1 MSQDLKKHDGVY
13 PGWWIV
19 VTGFL
24 AMAIIFPA
32 GLALMSVLIGP
43 IAESFGVPT
52 STVSIQFSM
61 ITLFSMFGSMTSG
74 YFFDKFGM
82 KKTMLASTL
91 IAIIGFLALAF
102 SPTIYLNY
110 VIAAIMGFA
119 LPLVTNVGISVIVNV
134 WFGKKLA
141 GNAVGIA
148 MTGSGFGA
156 MILTPVMTQI
166 IENFEA
172 SWRAG
177 YIFLAILSTLIVLP
191 FVIFAIKESPEAEG
205 IQKIGT
211 GSPDGESGGSSVKE
225 DSNYGITLS
234 KAKST
239 AAFYITAF
247 IIIVGSLVG
256 LIFFTI
262 AYEYFVE
269 TGFSPEFASI
279 LLSVQAAA
287 VIVGKYFM
295 GALSDRTNA
304 FVSTF
309 IVAAFMLAG
318 VLCIMLVNGSQVL
331 AIIAMLLFGI
341 GNAIGTISVPTLTQD
356 VFGNVNYSKIVGLMT
371 TFAGLGA
378 AVGPILTSTILD
390 LSGSF
395 MVPWSVAAGALILAL
410 ILTVVLSRI
419 SKNMEE
425 QRLPSNNQ

>member
-52 STVSIQFSM
+52 STVSVQFSM

-177 YIFLAILSTLIVLP
+177 YIFLALSLIH
-191 FVIFAIKESPEAEG
+191 I
-205 IQKIGT
+205 
-211 GSPDGESGGSSVKE
+211 
-225 DSNYGITLS
+225 
-234 KAKST
+234 
-239 AAFYITAF
+239 
-247 IIIVGSLVG
+247 
-256 LIFFTI
+256 
-262 AYEYFVE
+262 
-269 TGFSPEFASI
+269 
-279 LLSVQAAA
+279 
-287 VIVGKYFM
+287 
-295 GALSDRTNA
+295 
-304 FVSTF
+304 
-309 IVAAFMLAG
+309 
-318 VLCIMLVNGSQVL
+318 
-331 AIIAMLLFGI
+331 
-341 GNAIGTISVPTLTQD
+341 
-356 VFGNVNYSKIVGLMT
+356 
-371 TFAGLGA
+371 
-378 AVGPILTSTILD
+378 
-390 LSGSF
+390 
-395 MVPWSVAAGALILAL
+395 
-410 ILTVVLSRI
+410 
-419 SKNMEE
+419 
-425 QRLPSNNQ
+425 